1 MPCMK
6 KRRKVYDKGLWAVTR
21 ERFQIAD
28 AEPPNK
34 FVEALPLETLIPI
47 ALDRLKLDTHKK
59 LTALA
64 GIWPEIVGPQLAPN
78 TRPGQLENGCLTIFV
93 SHPAWIFE
101 LRGAP
106 QNEILTRLQT
116 RCGANEIQRL
126 RFAVDPAPPAP

>member
-1 MPCMK
+1 MK

-78 TRPGQLENGCLTIFV
+78 TRPGQHENRCHTIFV
-93 SHPAWIFE
+93 SPPAGVLE
-101 LRGAP
+101 HSRAP
-106 QNEILTRLQT
+106 QKQKQHKIN
-116 RCGANEIQRL
+116 
-126 RFAVDPAPPAP
+126 

>member
-1 MPCMK
+1 MK

-47 ALDRLKLDTHKK
+47 ALDRLKLDTTKADRPRRH
-59 LTALA
+59 LA
-64 GIWPEIVGPQLAPN
+64 GNRRPATAPN

-93 SHPAWIFE
+93 SHPA
-101 LRGAP
+101 
-106 QNEILTRLQT
+106 
-116 RCGANEIQRL
+116 
-126 RFAVDPAPPAP
+126 